1 MRSKTNL
8 FFSAGAVLILGA
20 FVSLLLQI
28 RISNWFHSILI
39 GYFYALSL
47 VTALLLTN
55 HFVLG
60 KIRILSSVQQWLI
73 RSLVYVI
80 AISFSYLTGLIFQ
93 TLILVPFERI
103 REAILSRFWTGFV
116 QLVSIPFDAA
126 LQQILPDMQQPL
138 VLTFFTILFF
148 IGMISLVISYVEM
161 KWRTNQQ
168 ELLRERAELLALKSQ
183 IEPHFLF
190 NSLNTIASLIGRDA
204 QKSEQLLLQLSEI
217 MQYMSL
223 NARKTCIGIQE
234 EISFS
239 KKYCTLL
246 VARFEGLLEIQWDE
260 KITRNDVQVPVLII
274 QPLIENSVRH
284 GWTDREKTRFQ
295 IDIDIHDDGDQIRI
309 GVSDNG
315 RGIPARILQKLPV
328 PDHALANIAERLE
341 LIYKKN
347 GLLKVHSIQNE
358 GTSTYI
364 TIPEN
369 CHA

>member
-1 MRSKTNL
+1 M
-8 FFSAGAVLILGA
+8 
-20 FVSLLLQI
+20 
-28 RISNWFHSILI
+28 
-39 GYFYALSL
+39 
-47 VTALLLTN
+47 
-55 HFVLG
+55 
-60 KIRILSSVQQWLI
+60 
-73 RSLVYVI
+73 
-80 AISFSYLTGLIFQ
+80 
-93 TLILVPFERI
+93 
-103 REAILSRFWTGFV
+103 
-116 QLVSIPFDAA
+116 
-126 LQQILPDMQQPL
+126 
-138 VLTFFTILFF
+138 
-148 IGMISLVISYVEM
+148 
-161 KWRTNQQ
+161 
-168 ELLRERAELLALKSQ
+168 RERAELLALKSQ

-284 GWTDREKTRFQ
+284 GWTEREKTRFQ

-309 GVSDNG
+309 VVSDNG